1 VLTAS
6 GRVTLRELPRFPDA
20 AGEEVAGAT
29 LSPMPGAVV
38 TVAVEEGQAVTKGDL
53 LVTVEAMKMEHRV
66 TAPSTAPVAE
76 VRVDAPASRSTP
88 TRSSTSWSSR
98 LVDHRPWGGFR
109 QYTRNQT
116 TTVKLIEVAPGQRLS
131 LQRHTHRDELW
142 VVLDDGLEVRIGDRT
157 VTAARG
163 DEFLIPRG
171 TLHRV
176 AAGPTGGRFVEV
188 CFGYFDED
196 DIERLEDAYGR
207 S

>member
-1 VLTAS
+1 MGQAATGEMTS
-6 GRVTLRELPRFPDA
+6 GTTSSEALA
-20 AGEEVAGAT
+20 A
-29 LSPMPGAVV
+29 PMVNGAVP
-38 TVAVEEGQAVTKGDL
+38 EEL
-53 LVTVEAMKMEHRV
+53 
-66 TAPSTAPVAE
+66 VAE
-76 VRVDAPASRSTP
+76 V
-88 TRSSTSWSSR
+88 